1 MARCGATPGEFLA
14 EVLLN
19 LAKALEVLFP
29 PKGDGRVRDAV
40 RAGLLTL
47 GYSEENIEADYI
59 PVMALRNELDVGHVE
74 LGLLARDHLEVLHAY
89 TERVE
94 KPFRDLLKTL
104 LDKVEANEFE
114 VEPYQLVVCQS

>member
-1 MARCGATPGEFLA
+1 M
-14 EVLLN
+14 
-19 LAKALEVLFP
+19 
-29 PKGDGRVRDAV
+29 RDAV

-114 VEPYQLVVCQS
+114 VEPYQLGPPRSQVLQVIERLRQNTPQGAV